1 MKCNGAFQKLPLWA
15 LTIFRARTQ
24 RVINL
29 FNLLKAVITETYFAK
44 HISPRKRIE
53 KYDFKHHYLVLLKS
67 LRDRSQVD
75 HLAKQMFP
83 VIANTNTNTKMPIKE
98 CTANCYVTVNQKS
111 LPTSG

>member
-1 MKCNGAFQKLPLWA
+1 MESTNQLKMKCNGAFQKLPLWA
-15 LTIFRARTQ
+15 LTIFSARTQ

-83 VIANTNTNTKMPIKE
+83 GHSKYIQESFQDAN
-98 CTANCYVTVNQKS
+98 
-111 LPTSG
+111 